1 MRVNNKKKIITISAF
16 LIVGLFF
23 STYYI
28 VNKKIE
34 QRDLKYLNTLAEETN
49 ASKANEILKNDLKVD
64 FYTENTKDK
73 VTTIKALIDEYKID
87 KNNVT
92 ENELAKAVSK
102 DGYKLSSR
110 SSEGIIF
117 KRDSKDSLE
126 KNTYYIGEK
135 DGYLAIYKTDDNGN
149 LNIHKVYSDDISID
163 NFMEVDANKIKNYKY
178 FNSKNL
184 NEVEEKITEL
194 TT

>member
-1 MRVNNKKKIITISAF
+1 MRVNKKKIITISAF

>member
-1 MRVNNKKKIITISAF
+1 MRVNKKKFITISAF

-34 QRDLKYLNTLAEETN
+34 QRDLKYLNTLVEETN
-49 ASKANEILKNDLKVD
+49 ASKANEILKNDLKVS

-87 KNNVT
+87 KNTVT

-117 KRDSKDSLE
+117 RRDSKDSLE

>member
-1 MRVNNKKKIITISAF
+1 MRVNKKKFITISAF

-34 QRDLKYLNTLAEETN
+34 QRDLKYLNTLVEETN
-49 ASKANEILKNDLKVD
+49 ASKANEILKNDLKVA
-64 FYTENTKDK
+64 FYTENIKDK

-92 ENELAKAVSK
+92 ESELAKAVSK

>member
-1 MRVNNKKKIITISAF
+1 MRVNKKKFITILAF

-34 QRDLKYLNTLAEETN
+34 QRDLKYLNTLVEETN
-49 ASKANEILKNDLKVD
+49 ARKANEILKNDLKVV

-110 SSEGIIF
+110 SNEGIIF
-117 KRDSKDSLE
+117 RRDSKDSLE

>member
-1 MRVNNKKKIITISAF
+1 MRVNKKKVITISAF

-49 ASKANEILKNDLKVD
+49 ASKANVILKNDLKVA
-64 FYTENTKDK
+64 FYTENSKDK
-73 VTTIKALIDEYKID
+73 VTTIKALIDEYKI
-87 KNNVT
+87 
-92 ENELAKAVSK
+92 
-102 DGYKLSSR
+102 SSR

>member
-1 MRVNNKKKIITISAF
+1 MRVNKKKFITISAF

>member
-1 MRVNNKKKIITISAF
+1 MRVNKKKFITISAF

-34 QRDLKYLNTLAEETN
+34 QRNLKYLNTLAEETN
-49 ASKANEILKNDLKVD
+49 ANKSNEILKNDLKVS
-64 FYTENTKDK
+64 FYTDNTKDK

-87 KNNVT
+87 KNNMT

-117 KRDSKDSLE
+117 KRDAKDSLE

>member
-28 VNKKIE
+28 ANKKIE

>member
-1 MRVNNKKKIITISAF
+1 MRVNKKKFITISAF

-34 QRDLKYLNTLAEETN
+34 QRDLKYLNTLVEETN
-49 ASKANEILKNDLKVD
+49 ASKANEILKNDLKVV

-87 KNNVT
+87 KKNVT

-110 SSEGIIF
+110 SNEGIIF
-117 KRDSKDSLE
+117 RRDSKDSLE

>member
-1 MRVNNKKKIITISAF
+1 MRVNKKKFITISAF

-49 ASKANEILKNDLKVD
+49 ANKSNEILKNDLKVS
-64 FYTENTKDK
+64 FYTDNTKDK

-87 KNNVT
+87 KNNMT

-117 KRDSKDSLE
+117 KRDAKDSLE

>member
-1 MRVNNKKKIITISAF
+1 MRVNKKKFITISAF

-49 ASKANEILKNDLKVD
+49 ASKANEILKNDLKVS

-87 KNNVT
+87 KNTVT

>member
-1 MRVNNKKKIITISAF
+1 MRVNKKKFITISAF

-49 ASKANEILKNDLKVD
+49 VSKANEILKNDLKVA

>member
-1 MRVNNKKKIITISAF
+1 MRVNKKKFITISAF

-34 QRDLKYLNTLAEETN
+34 QRDLKYLNTLVEETN
-49 ASKANEILKNDLKVD
+49 ARKANEILKNDLKVV

-110 SSEGIIF
+110 SNEGIIF
-117 KRDSKDSLE
+117 RRDSKDSLE

>member
-135 DGYLAIYKTDDNGN
+135 DGYLAIYKTDDKGN